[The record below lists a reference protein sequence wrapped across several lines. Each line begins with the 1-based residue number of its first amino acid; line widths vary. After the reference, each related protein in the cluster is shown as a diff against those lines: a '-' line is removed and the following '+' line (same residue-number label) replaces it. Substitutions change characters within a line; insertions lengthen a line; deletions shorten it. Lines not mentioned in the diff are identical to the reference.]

1 MCSAPARWVTVGEA
15 GEAHLDFVEANGRA
29 QMRQLLQLL
38 EPRAAMRTEQR
49 VKKSKVKKAL
59 GRFRMRKSVAKV
71 MERAEAVVAGVG

>member
-1 MCSAPARWVTVGEA
+1 MCSAPARWATVGEA

-29 QMRQLLQLL
+29 QMQQLL

-49 VKKSKVKKAL
+49 VKKSKVKKAS